1 MNITLTPEQ
10 ETFIQSQVE
19 QGKYETVEQLLS
31 EALRLLAERDCAL
44 VKQNQ
49 NTALV
54 EEFKQLLKETQA
66 LHADNPLTEEE
77 IAAEIEAYR
86 RGE

>member
-1 MNITLTPEQ
+1 MNITLTPEK

-31 EALRLLAERDCAL
+31 EALRLLEECDRCFEIVVR
-44 VKQNQ
+44 VKD
-49 NTALV
+49 
-54 EEFKQLLKETQA
+54 LLAKTQEIKEVQGI
-66 LHADNPLTEEE
+66 TEEE